1 MKLAPGVDHA
11 IQVLPKFPVLDF
23 CHCQIYISILFFWI
37 SNLYLRLQACSNIV
51 PSALR
56 YPVYRPLETLWSH
69 HERARHPSANV
80 LYAPSSTATVLLG
93 GGTDLMA
100 DLVQVLS
107 EATELEQLLDP
118 GTESRRPCCI

>member
-1 MKLAPGVDHA
+1 MFGDSSLCLAVPAAQNLHESQVEPVDNSWKLAWNH
-11 IQVLPKFPVLDF
+11 
-23 CHCQIYISILFFWI
+23 Y
-37 SNLYLRLQACSNIV
+37 
-51 PSALR
+51 
-56 YPVYRPLETLWSH
+56 
-69 HERARHPSANV
+69 ERARRPSAYV

-118 GTESRRPCCI
+118 GTESRSPCCI